1 MEKNKNRAAIYVDIH
16 DVDIQSASK
25 KLSEYL
31 DNIPNSFT
39 DGISKRPHVETEP
52 TGS

>member
-1 MEKNKNRAAIYVDIH
+1 MDKNKYRAAIYVDIH

-31 DNIPNSFT
+31 DTIPNSFT
-39 DGISKRPHVETEP
+39 DGISKLPQVETEP

>member
-1 MEKNKNRAAIYVDIH
+1 MEMNKYRAAIYVDIH

-39 DGISKRPHVETEP
+39 DGISKIPQVETEP